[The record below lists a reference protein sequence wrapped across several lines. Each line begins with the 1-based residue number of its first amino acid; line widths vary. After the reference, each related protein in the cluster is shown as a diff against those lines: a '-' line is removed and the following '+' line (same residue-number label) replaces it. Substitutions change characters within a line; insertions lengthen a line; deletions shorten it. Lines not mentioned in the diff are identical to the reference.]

1 MVSDPSITVQ
11 FRSELIFP
19 SCMIP
24 FPAFPLKWQIL
35 GHGPLHGTH
44 SPLTVFLLGGQ
55 TLTHAPL
62 SFNKCLG
69 LKKERKKISWNQ
81 NIISIGENEKVNYY

>member
-1 MVSDPSITVQ
+1 MQ

-19 SCMIP
+19 SCIIP
-24 FPAFPLKWQIL
+24 FPAFPLKWQIF
-35 GHGPLHGTH
+35 GQGPLQGTH

-62 SFNKCLG
+62 SFNKCFG
-69 LKKERKKISWNQ
+69 LKEKKNS
-81 NIISIGENEKVNYY
+81 